1 MENVINKNA
10 SISYRGEVKVN
21 AVRAGKIIC
30 TSISHNEA
38 TNNFFYLLVQAIAQN
53 TSYLNLMPQY
63 IVAYSGSEK
72 VSIVSILKTSQNV
85 YWENNIPKVDLM
97 FTIPYNNLVVG
108 KEVDTYKLYS
118 DTTEDSGKLIATTTV
133 SDSDKITTDGK
144 TNLVVTWT
152 MQFNNG
158 GNA

>member
-118 DTTEDSGKLIATTTV
+118 DATEDSGKLIATTTV
-133 SDSDKITTDGK
+133 SDSDKIITDGK

>member
-21 AVRAGKIIC
+21 AVRADKIIC
-30 TSISHNEA
+30 TSISHNKA

-108 KEVDTYKLYS
+108 KKVDTYKLYS

>member
-30 TSISHNEA
+30 TSISHNKA

-108 KEVDTYKLYS
+108 KKVDTYKLYS

>member
-1 MENVINKNA
+1 MENIINKNA

-21 AVRAGKIIC
+21 AVRADKIIC
-30 TSISHNEA
+30 TSISHNKA

-118 DTTEDSGKLIATTTV
+118 DATEDSGKLIATTTV

-152 MQFNNG
+152 MHFNNG